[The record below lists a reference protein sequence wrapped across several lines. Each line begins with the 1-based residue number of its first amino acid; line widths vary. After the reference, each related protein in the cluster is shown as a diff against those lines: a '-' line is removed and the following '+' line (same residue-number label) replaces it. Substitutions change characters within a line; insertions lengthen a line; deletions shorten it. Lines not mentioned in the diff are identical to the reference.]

1 MLKRQI
7 LLLLLLFLFGIA
19 DPSNCLCAQKN
30 KHIITVTG
38 NVVDSLNNSLI
49 GVTIATPGR
58 TTTTDAN
65 GKFVIDLEEGTP
77 ITISMIGYESQVIE
91 TTSQTKELLIKLM
104 VSRSQMEQIVVTAF
118 GKKQMKEAVV
128 GSVSTIE
135 PGKLVT
141 PASNLTNALVGQVAG
156 IIGFQQSGQPGL
168 DNSNFFVRGA
178 TSFGYRQNPI
188 ILIDNI
194 ELSMD
199 DLARLQVDDIAS
211 FSILKDA
218 SSTALYGARGANGI
232 ILVTTKRGK
241 EGKARVDLRIDNVV
255 SEATQM
261 IKLTDPITYMNV
273 YNEAEHARPPF
284 KPDFFTADKIY
295 NTQRTLD
302 GAPGSNAFIY
312 PAVDWLDLM
321 FKKRTNNFKGTASVS
336 GGGSNA
342 RYFVSGTYN
351 VDNGNLKKSP
361 LNEFNNNVS
370 FKTYQLRGNTDVN
383 LTKSTILSLDLW
395 ANFNEYSGPITN
407 NASFATDLYAQA
419 THTSPVLFAPVYD
432 PDEANKL
439 QKHILFGNG
448 SNDAGGGLQYSNPYA
463 QMLRGF
469 KTFSTSTMQATLQL
483 NQKLDF
489 ITKGLSFSGFF
500 NANRYSYFDY
510 QMAYNPFYYTVLL
523 PAGYDKE
530 TNSYS
535 LTWLNSAPG
544 QATEYLTYYPGNKEA
559 SARVHFQGSLNYS
572 RIFGD
577 HKIDADLVGIRMQ
590 TLNANGRDPSTGQ
603 PSLPYAL
610 PYRNLNFAGKVNYTY
625 RNKYILEHG
634 FGYNGTERF
643 AKENRFGYFP
653 TFGAAWLVSRERF
666 WTDNLSEI
674 ISSLKLSATFGSSGN
689 DNIGSQRFFYLSN
702 VNLQGGA
709 SAVFGTNNGYSKPGV
724 AINNYPNPD
733 ITWERATGLNYRLD
747 MTFARKFDFIA
758 EYWTM
763 KKKNILLTRI
773 VPQSTGLEADIVAN
787 LGAARSS
794 GLDLTGNYTQ
804 SFSNGLLAQFMSNFT
819 FSQGRYTTYE
829 EPNYLESYRYKN
841 GTILGQPFGYIA
853 ERLFIDDKEAASSP
867 EQKFGSGSVLGGDI
881 KYRDLNHDGKITV
894 ADQAP
899 IGFPLTPQIAYGFG
913 FSLSYKGFDL
923 SSRFQGSARTS
934 FFISPRDVSPFIV
947 PGGGISGQTSLLQAF
962 ADDHWSVNNQNS
974 YALYPRMAT
983 NAALIENNL
992 QQSTWW
998 IRDGS
1003 YLRLKMAEVGY
1014 SMPAGLLQKIHLS
1027 KCRIYISGTNLVNFT
1042 GFKLWD
1048 VELGGNAFNYPLQR
1062 QYNLG
1067 INLGL

>member
-1 MLKRQI
+1 MFKKQI
-7 LLLLLLFLFGIA
+7 FLLLILFLVGIVY
-19 DPSNCLCAQKN
+19 PSHYIHAQKT
-30 KHIITVTG
+30 KLTVTG
-38 NVVDSLNNSLI
+38 NVTDSLNNNLI
-49 GVTIATPGR
+49 GVTVTAPKKA
-58 TTTTDAN
+58 TTTDAN
-65 GKFVIDLEEGTP
+65 GKFVIDVDEGTP
-77 ITISMIGYESQVIE
+77 LTFSMVGYQ
-91 TTSQTKELLIKLM
+91 SQTIKASSQKLELSIKLLAAETDM
-104 VSRSQMEQIVVTAF
+104 DQIVVTAF

-135 PGKLVT
+135 PDKLVT
-141 PASNLTNALVGQVAG
+141 PSSNLTNAIIGQVAG

-194 ELSMD
+194 ELSFD

-241 EGKARVDLRIDNVV
+241 EGKARIDLRIDNVV
-255 SEATQM
+255 SEATKM
-261 IKLTDPITYMNV
+261 IQLSDPITYMKT

-284 KPDFFTADKIY
+284 KPDFFSADKIY
-295 NTQRTLD
+295 NTQQTLD
-302 GAPGSNAFIY
+302 GAPGSNGFVY
-312 PAVDWLDLM
+312 PAVDWLDLL

-361 LNEFNNNVS
+361 LNNFNNNVS

-383 LTKSTILSLDLW
+383 LTKTTILSLDLW

-407 NASFATDLYAQA
+407 NASFSTDLYYQA
-419 THTSPVLFAPVYD
+419 THTSPVLFAPVYE
-432 PDEANKL
+432 PDEANSL
-439 QKHILFGNG
+439 TKHILFGNSSLGSSG
-448 SNDAGGGLQYSNPYA
+448 SNGSLQYVNPYA
-463 QMLRGF
+463 EMLKGF
-469 KTFSTSTMQATLQL
+469 KTFSTSTMQATLKLSQR
-483 NQKLDF
+483 LDF
-489 ITKGLSFSGFF
+489 ITPGLSFNGFF

-510 QMAYNPFYYTVLL
+510 QMAYKPFYYSITL
-523 PAGYDKE
+523 PAGYDKG
-530 TNSYS
+530 TNTYT
-535 LTWLNSAPG
+535 LDWLNDANG
-544 QATEYLTYYPGNKEA
+544 EATEYLIYSPGGRDA
-559 SARVHFQGSLNYS
+559 SARVHFQGNLNYS
-572 RIFGD
+572 QTFGD

-590 TLNANGRDPSTGQ
+590 TINSYAS
-603 PSLPYAL
+603 SLQNAL
-610 PYRNLNFAGKVNYTY
+610 PYRNLNFAGKINYTFKN
-625 RNKYILEHG
+625 RYILEHG

-653 TFGAAWLVSRERF
+653 TLGAAWIVSREKF
-666 WTDNLSEI
+666 WTDDLSRW

-689 DNIGSQRFFYLSN
+689 DNIGAQRFFYLSD

-709 SAVFGTNNGYSKPGV
+709 SAVFGTDNGYSRPGV

-733 ITWERATGLNYRLD
+733 ITWERATGFNYRFE
-747 MTFARKFDFIA
+747 MTIAKRFDFIA

-763 KKKNILLTRI
+763 HKKNILLQRI
-773 VPQSTGLEADIVAN
+773 VPQSTGLEASISAN
-787 LGAARSS
+787 LGEAQSH
-794 GLDLTGNYTQ
+794 GIDLTGNYTQ
-804 SFSNGLLAQFMSNFT
+804 SFSSGLLVQFMSNLT
-819 FSQGRYTTYE
+819 FSQGRYTKFE
-829 EPNYLESYRYKN
+829 EPNYPESYRYTN

-853 ERLFIDDKEAASSP
+853 ERLFVDDAEAAASP
-867 EQKFGSGSVLGGDI
+867 QQRFGSGIVMGGDI
-881 KYRDLNHDGKITV
+881 KYRDLNNDGEITA
-894 ADQAP
+894 ADRAP

-913 FSLSYKGFDL
+913 FSVSYKGFDL

-934 FFISPRDVSPFIV
+934 FFIDPTGISPFIGS
-947 PGGGISGQTSLLQAF
+947 GGGRTSLLEAV
-962 ADDHWSVNNQNS
+962 ANEHWSFSNQNI
-974 YALYPRMAT
+974 YAFYPRTGT
-983 NAALIENNL
+983 NSSLIQNNL

-1003 YLRLKMAEVGY
+1003 YLRLKLAEVGY
-1014 SMPAGLLQKIHLS
+1014 SLPNNLLQRIHLS
-1027 KCRIYISGTNLVNFT
+1027 KCRIYFSGTNLINFT

-1062 QYNLG
+1062 QYNVG